1 MNKIKKLTFY
11 NSPRKGVDSVIT
23 VDSSKNIL
31 VLTGYNGSGKTRILN
46 MIHESI
52 SLVRNFDYQTPYD
65 QWLADIR
72 FAGEVDDIRLRS
84 IKLER
89 TTPPKDGDDEKLNKI
104 LSTDKGLQEIF
115 NKANQI
121 TAPTKKSDVMRKAT
135 DNEGVDVICIAG
147 LKGATSDV
155 DLFKDKAES
164 VLFIDDRLFFSY
176 KRELDELVFDSAPN
190 IDKTLYILI
199 NEFISDVAK
208 SAIPELTRDLIET
221 SIKELFDKHLKEL
234 GNKKLESLDKVK
246 DLLKSEFAQK
256 IAKEGMSFVG
266 KSDFFEKINR
276 FFLQTN
282 RTLIWNDKEYFH
294 LKLGNGSEVSWAE
307 FSKGEKTLLA
317 ILLITF
323 LYKDRAMFIFD
334 EPDLSLHIEW
344 QEMLFPVLS
353 EIAPNAQF
361 IIATHSPALILNT
374 SSEQVINLARLGKE
388 AAI

>member
-1 MNKIKKLTFY
+1 LTFY
-11 NSPRKGVDSVIT
+11 NSPRKGVDSGISI
-23 VDSSKNIL
+23 DSSKNIL

-52 SLVRNFDYQTPYD
+52 SLVRDYDYQTPYY

-72 FAGEVDDIRLRS
+72 FAGSSEDIRLRS

-89 TTPPKDGDDEKLNKI
+89 NTSPKEGDDEKLNKI
-104 LSTDKGLQEIF
+104 LSSDKNLKEIF

-121 TAPTKKSDVMRKAT
+121 TSPVKKSDVMRKAT
-135 DNEGVDVICIAG
+135 DNEVDVICIAG
-147 LKGATSDV
+147 LKGLTSDV
-155 DLFKDKAES
+155 DSFKNTVES

-199 NEFISDVAK
+199 NEFISSVAK
-208 SAIPELTRDLIET
+208 SAIPKLTKELVET
-221 SIKELFDKHLKEL
+221 SIKELFDKHLKGL
-234 GNKKLESLDKVK
+234 GKKKLESLDKVK
-246 DLLKSEFAQK
+246 DTLKLEFAQK
-256 IAKEGMSFVG
+256 LAHEGMSFVG
-266 KSDFFEKINR
+266 KSDFFEKINK

-282 RTLIWNDKEYFH
+282 RTLIWSDRKYFQ
-294 LKLGNGSEVSWAE
+294 LKLEDGSDVSWAD

-317 ILLITF
+317 IMLITF
-323 LYKDRAMFIFD
+323 LYNDRAIFIFD

-344 QEMLFPVLS
+344 QEMLFPVLR

>member
-1 MNKIKKLTFY
+1 MIN
-11 NSPRKGVDSVIT
+11 

-52 SLVRNFDYQTPYD
+52 SLVREFDFHTPYD
-65 QWLADIR
+65 QWLADIE
-72 FAGEVDDIRLRS
+72 FAGELNDIRLRS

-104 LSTDKGLQEIF
+104 LRTDKSLQEIF
-115 NKANQI
+115 DKSNEVTSPK
-121 TAPTKKSDVMRKAT
+121 KKSDVMRKTT
-135 DNEGVDVICIAG
+135 DNEGVDVICIAA
-147 LKGATSDV
+147 LKGITSEIES
-155 DLFKDKAES
+155 FKKTAES

-190 IDKTLYILI
+190 IDKTLFILI
-199 NEFISDVAK
+199 TEFISDAANSV
-208 SAIPELTRDLIET
+208 IPELTTDIIES
-221 SIKELFDKHLKEL
+221 SIKELFNKHLNEL
-234 GNKKLESLDKVK
+234 GNKELEDYDKVK
-246 DLLKSEFAQK
+246 DLIKLQFAQK
-256 IAKEGMSFVG
+256 IANKGMSYVG

-282 RTLIWNDKEYFH
+282 RTLLWSDKTYFH
-294 LKLGNGSEVSWAE
+294 FRLDNGSEVSWAE

-323 LYKDRAMFIFD
+323 LYKDRATFIFD

-344 QEMLFPVLS
+344 QEMLLPVLS
-353 EIAPNAQF
+353 EIAPNTQF

-388 AAI
+388 AAV